1 MKKLLLSLSL
11 FFSISISNASA
22 LTISHVGEQF
32 LGHGV
37 SDLTFEVSS
46 CEAYKNLVITLKF
59 IGKDNKVLETK
70 QLKTSISEGEFIQMI
85 CIPSS
90 KRITLNEI
98 SNDVLYETKYIE
110 VSKITYID
118 AKGKRKTLDTSY
130 IELFKPLDIKLA
142 Q

>member
-11 FFSISISNASA
+11 FFSISNASA

-98 SNDVLYETKYIE
+98 SNDVLYETKYRE
-110 VSKITYID
+110 FPAVSYSRRQE
-118 AKGKRKTLDTSY
+118 AR
-130 IELFKPLDIKLA
+130 
-142 Q
+142 

>member
-1 MKKLLLSLSL
+1 
-11 FFSISISNASA
+11 
-22 LTISHVGEQF
+22 
-32 LGHGV
+32 
-37 SDLTFEVSS
+37 
-46 CEAYKNLVITLKF
+46 
-59 IGKDNKVLETK
+59 
-70 QLKTSISEGEFIQMI
+70 MI

-98 SNDVLYETKYIE
+98 PNDVLYETKYIE